1 MKFRKTMVAG
11 SALALAGV
19 LAACGSN
26 SSSSSKGTSITRMES
41 DVISTMDPSTTTDA
55 ISGQALIDTMDGL
68 YRYNGSKLENAMAKS
83 QPTVTDG
90 GKTYTFKLR
99 NAKWSNGDP
108 VTAQDFV
115 FAWRRTVEPKTKSQ
129 YAYLYSGV
137 KNADDITA
145 GKKAAST
152 LGVTAVNK
160 TTLKVTLDH
169 AIPYFKTML
178 VNPAFFPQNEKF
190 VEKSGKKFGTTSK
203 YILSNGPYQLKNWNG
218 TGNTWKETKN
228 TTYWNAKN
236 VHIDTLN
243 GQVVKDSQTAM
254 NLYQSKKL
262 DIAAL
267 QGEQAAQAK
276 SMSDFKGLKQ
286 SATFY
291 LELNEKKDPIFKNT
305 KIRQAISMSIDRE
318 AYINKVLNDASIAAN
333 NVTPEGLFEKNGQ
346 DFSKTASKAE
356 SSAVKYDPAK
366 AKELWTEGLKEV
378 GQSAPTLELLTDDTT
393 NAKRSAE
400 YFQSTLQQNLP
411 GLKVTIATVPFKT
424 RLSRSQNGQF
434 DMVISAWSA
443 DFPDAISF
451 LDLFTSDNS
460 YNDGKWSNAEYDAL
474 IKQSKTTDATN
485 ATARWNTLLKAQEL
499 LTKEQG
505 VVPLYQRVQTTL
517 QRKTITGLNYN
528 PTNSYNFVNAKVK

>member
-1 MKFRKTMVAG
+1 MKFKKTMVAG
-11 SALALAGV
+11 TTIVLAGV
-19 LAACGSN
+19 LAACGS

-41 DVISTMDPSTTTDA
+41 DVISTMDPSTNTDA
-55 ISGQALIDTMDGL
+55 IAGQALIDTMDGL
-68 YRYNGSKLENAMAKS
+68 YRYSGNDLKPAIAKS
-83 QPTVTDG
+83 QPTVSSD

-115 FAWRRTVEPKTKSQ
+115 FAWRRTVDPKTKSQ

-137 KNADDITA
+137 KNADEITA
-145 GKKAAST
+145 GKKATST

-190 VEKSGKKFGTTSK
+190 VKKTGKKFGTTSK
-203 YILSNGPYQLKNWNG
+203 YILSNGPYELKDWNG

-228 TTYWNAKN
+228 KTYWNAKN

-243 GQVVKDSQTAM
+243 GQVVKDPQTAM
-254 NLYQSKKL
+254 NLYKSKKL

-267 QGEQAAQAK
+267 SGEQAAQAK
-276 SMSDFKGLKQ
+276 TMPDYKALKQ

-305 KIRQAISMSIDRE
+305 KVRQAISMAIDRKE
-318 AYINKVLNDASIAAN
+318 YIKKVLRDSSIAAN
-333 NVTPEGLFEKNGQ
+333 NVTPEGLFTKGGK
-346 DFSKTASKAE
+346 DFSQTAAKAA
-356 SSAVKYDPAK
+356 SDAVQYNPTK
-366 AKELWTEGLKEV
+366 AKELWTEGLKET
-378 GQSAPTLELLTDDTT
+378 GQTAPTLELLTDDTT

-400 YFQSTLQQNLP
+400 YFQSALEQNLP
-411 GLKVTIATVPFKT
+411 GIKVTIATVPFKT

-434 DMVISAWSA
+434 DMVITAWSA

-451 LDLFTSDNS
+451 LDLFTSDNA

-474 IKQSKTTDATN
+474 IKQSKTTDAN
-485 ATARWNTLLKAQEL
+485 NPTARWNTLLKAQEL

-517 QRKTITGLNYN
+517 QRKTISGLKYN
-528 PTNSYNFVNAKVK
+528 PTNSYDFVNAKVK

>member
-11 SALALAGV
+11 TIIALAGM
-19 LAACGSN
+19 LAACGFN
-26 SSSSSKGTSITRMES
+26 SANSKGTSITRMEG
-41 DVISTMDPSTTTDA
+41 DVISTMDPSTNTDA

-68 YRYNGSKLENAMAKS
+68 YRYSGKDLHPAIAKS
-83 QPTVTDG
+83 QPTVTNG

-115 FAWRRTVEPKTKSQ
+115 FGWRRTVEPKTKSQ
-129 YAYLYSGV
+129 YAYLFSGM

-190 VEKSGKKFGTTSK
+190 VEKAGKKFGTTSK
-203 YILSNGPYQLKNWNG
+203 YILSNGPYELKNWNG
-218 TGNTWKETKN
+218 ASNTWKETKN
-228 TTYWNAKN
+228 KTYWNAKN

-243 GQVVKDSQTAM
+243 GQVVKDPQTAM

-262 DIAAL
+262 DIAKL
-267 QGEQAAQAK
+267 TGEQAAQAK
-276 SMSDFKGLKQ
+276 SNADFKGLKQ
-286 SATFY
+286 TSTFF
-291 LELNEKKDPIFKNT
+291 LELNEQKDPIFKNT
-305 KIRQAISMSIDRE
+305 KVRQAISMAINRKE
-318 AYINKVLNDASIAAN
+318 YIKKVLNDSSIAAK
-333 NVTPEGLFEKNGQ
+333 NVTPEGLFTKDGK
-346 DFSKTASKAE
+346 DFSETAAKAE
-356 SSAVKYDPAK
+356 SSTVTYNPSK
-366 AKELWTEGLKEV
+366 AKELWTEGLKET
-378 GQSAPTLELLTDDTT
+378 GQTAPKLELLTDDTT

-451 LDLFTSDNS
+451 LDLFTTDNT
-460 YNDGKWSNAEYDAL
+460 YNDGKWSNAQYDAL

-485 ATARWNTLLKAQEL
+485 PTARWNTLLKAQEL

-505 VVPLYQRVQTTL
+505 VVPLYQSVQTTL
-517 QRKTITGLNYN
+517 QRKTITGLKYN
-528 PTNSYNFVNAKVK
+528 PTNSYDFVNAKVK

>member
-11 SALALAGV
+11 TAIALAGV

-26 SSSSSKGTSITRMES
+26 ASSSKGTSITRMES
-41 DVISTMDPSTTTDA
+41 DVISTMDPSTNTDA
-55 ISGQALIDTMDGL
+55 IAGQALIDTMDGL
-68 YRYNGSKLENAMAKS
+68 YRYSGSDLKPAIAKS
-83 QPTVTDG
+83 EPKVTDG

-99 NAKWSNGDP
+99 NAKWSNGDA

-115 FAWRRTVEPKTKSQ
+115 FAWRRTVDPKTKSQ

-190 VEKSGKKFGTTSK
+190 VEKAGKKYGTTSK
-203 YILSNGPYQLKNWNG
+203 YLLSNGPYELKDWNG
-218 TGNTWKETKN
+218 TGNSWKEKKN
-228 TTYWNAKN
+228 KTYWNAKN
-236 VHIDTLN
+236 VHIDTIN
-243 GQVVKDSQTAM
+243 GQVVKDPQTAL
-254 NLYQSKKL
+254 NLYQSNKL
-262 DIAAL
+262 DIAQL
-267 QGEQAAQAK
+267 SGEQAAQAK
-276 SMSDFKGLKQ
+276 TMSGYTPLKQ

-305 KIRQAISMSIDRE
+305 KIRQAVSMAINRQE
-318 AYINKVLNDASIAAN
+318 YIKKVLNDSSIAAN
-333 NVTPEGLFEKNGQ
+333 NVTPQGLFAKNGQ
-346 DFSKTASKAE
+346 DFSKAATKAE
-356 SSAVKYDPAK
+356 SSTVKYDPAK
-366 AKELWTEGLKEV
+366 AKQLWTEGLKET
-378 GQSAPTLELLTDDTT
+378 GQTNPTLELLTDDTT

-400 YFQSTLQQNLP
+400 YIQSTLQQNLP

-443 DFPDAISF
+443 DFPDAITF

-460 YNDGKWSNAEYDAL
+460 YNDGKWANSEYDAL
-474 IKQSKTTDATN
+474 IKQSNTTDATN

-517 QRKTITGLNYN
+517 QRKTITGLKYN
-528 PTNSYNFVNAKVK
+528 PTNSYDFVNAKVK